1 MASHRPCR
9 TGGSVSNSLW
19 NIGKSQG
26 QSVGI
31 LLTPVLIVFSNLD
44 FLRLKNH
51 NERNRSCSLSELPRP
66 CCWRHGT
73 QRLAKLEKMML
84 VLTDLFAHSSMHLL
98 VYSLIHFMSFH
109 FMSCHVISFHS
120 FHFMSYHVMS
130 FHFISIHSFIHSF
143 IHFYLLDWFMC
154 FLVLYIQIY
163 IYICVYICI
172 YIYAHIF
179 CLNRKA
185 GTHHL
190 CAPMAGCSTSRVKP
204 LALKLSAWTRQAPW
218 GPGWFQ
224 LTMMILPAKIVSFNQ
239 QRWWCLT
246 GFEMGASNK
255 TLPEHCQNIEEIP
268 SLSFLFKRCKIYG
281 RHSFR
286 CQMFRPTTGEM
297 SERSYL
303 WVLNQDAYDPY
314 SFLPYRV
321 GISCC

>member
-1 MASHRPCR
+1 
-9 TGGSVSNSLW
+9 
-19 NIGKSQG
+19 
-26 QSVGI
+26 
-31 LLTPVLIVFSNLD
+31 
-44 FLRLKNH
+44 
-51 NERNRSCSLSELPRP
+51 
-66 CCWRHGT
+66 
-73 QRLAKLEKMML
+73 
-84 VLTDLFAHSSMHLL
+84 MHLL
-98 VYSLIHFMSFH
+98 VYSFIHFMSFH
-109 FMSCHVISFHS
+109 FMSCHVISFH
-120 FHFMSYHVMS
+120 FMS
-130 FHFISIHSFIHSF
+130 FHFISIHSFIF
-143 IHFYLLDWFMC
+143 IYLTGSCVSLFYISKIM
-154 FLVLYIQIY
+154 Y
-163 IYICVYICI
+163 IYTCISVYI

-190 CAPMAGCSTSRVKP
+190 CAPMAACSTSRVKP

-246 GFEMGASNK
+246 GFQMGALQQNIAR
-255 TLPEHCQNIEEIP
+255 TLPEHCGDSIIIIFVQKMQDIW
-268 SLSFLFKRCKIYG
+268 G
-281 RHSFR
+281 RQSFR

-321 GISCC
+321 GILCC